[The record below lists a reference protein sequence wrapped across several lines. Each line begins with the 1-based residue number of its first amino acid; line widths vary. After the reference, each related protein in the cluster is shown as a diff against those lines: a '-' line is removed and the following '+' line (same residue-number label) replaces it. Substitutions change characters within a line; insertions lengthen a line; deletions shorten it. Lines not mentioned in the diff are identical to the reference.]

1 MFYVYVHRRADT
13 NKVFYVGKGKRDRA
27 TSKQR
32 NQYWKRIVAL
42 YGYTIEIVI
51 NGMQENKAH
60 QLEME
65 LISFY
70 GKENLANLTDG
81 GEGRSGSKHSEST
94 KKKIS
99 QKLVG
104 IEKTAATKLKMKE
117 AQNKHEA
124 KELRRVKSLGKVFT
138 DVTKSKISEK
148 AIQQHNNPE
157 QSAKLVKAI
166 RVAIAKKILCVEL
179 GICFYAIADAE
190 NFLVQTFNIK
200 QGAGKNI
207 NAVAR
212 GKRKSAYGYTWQY
225 I

>member
-1 MFYVYVHRRADT
+1 MFYVYVHRRADD
-13 NKVFYVGKGKRDRA
+13 NRIFYVGKGKRDRA

-42 YGYTIEIVI
+42 HGYTIEIVI
-51 NGMQENKAH
+51 DSMPEEKAH
-60 QLEME
+60 QLEMD
-65 LISFY
+65 LISYY
-70 GKENLANLTDG
+70 GKKNLANLTDG
-81 GEGRSGSKHSEST
+81 GEGRSGSKQSSST
-94 KKKIS
+94 REKIS

-117 AQNKHEA
+117 AQNKFEA
-124 KELRRVKSLGKVFT
+124 KEIRRIQSLGKVFT
-138 DVTKSKISEK
+138 NETKQKISAK

-166 RVAIAKKILCVEL
+166 RLAIAKKILCVEL

-190 NFLVQTFNIK
+190 HFLVQTFNIK

-207 NAVAR
+207 NTVAR
-212 GKRKSAYGYTWQY
+212 GKRKSAYGYTWKY

>member
-1 MFYVYVHRRADT
+1 MFYVYVHRRTDT

-42 YGYTIEIVI
+42 HGYTIEIVVD
-51 NGMQENKAH
+51 GMPENKAH
-60 QLEME
+60 QLEVE

-70 GKENLANLTDG
+70 GKEKLANLTDG
-81 GEGRSGSKHSEST
+81 GEGRSGSKQSDST

-124 KELRRVKSLGKVFT
+124 KELRRFKSLGKVFT
-138 DVTKSKISEK
+138 DVTKRKISEK
-148 AIQQHNNPE
+148 AIRQHNNPE

-166 RVAIAKKILCVEL
+166 RLAIAKKILCVEL

-207 NAVAR
+207 NTVAR